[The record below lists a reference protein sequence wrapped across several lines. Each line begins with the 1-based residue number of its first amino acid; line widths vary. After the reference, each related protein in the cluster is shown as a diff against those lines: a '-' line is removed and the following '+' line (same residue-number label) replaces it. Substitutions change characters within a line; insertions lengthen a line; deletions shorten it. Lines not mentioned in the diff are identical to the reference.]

1 MANHIQ
7 TPALIRRCDIELMLG
22 GIGRTTF
29 YRRRQEWAAQGTPFP
44 EPLNWMAKG
53 GTLWRRHEVI
63 AFLVERGLM
72 PAEPSTSA
80 TH

>member
-1 MANHIQ
+1 MTQHVQ
-7 TPALIRRCDIELMLG
+7 TPALIRRCEIEEMLG

-29 YRRRQEWAAQGTPFP
+29 YRRRQEWAEQGTPFP

-72 PAEPSTSA
+72 LAESSSNST
-80 TH
+80 H